1 VNSRLT
7 SRGTPQAVLRAVLS
21 AGVLALALSGC
32 GDDPPK
38 GSPGPSGSG
47 GSPSTSAS
55 PTVSTSESASP
66 SATESASESAPTVAP
81 ASGPLMRIEG
91 VALNL
96 PAGWEI
102 SVPGD
107 RSEGGYDPGGSGGTA
122 TIVGGLADP
131 SESIEFN
138 AEYAL
143 KTAKR
148 DGLKAQRLDNRTVG
162 GVEGWVVT
170 GTSKLIPLQYQFGT
184 LTGGRS
190 VTIALRWISPPPAD
204 VQTII
209 DSILAT
215 VTYPATAS

>member
-1 VNSRLT
+1 MNSRLAT
-7 SRGTPQAVLRAVLS
+7 RRAPAAALVVLS
-21 AGVLALALSGC
+21 AALLGGC
-32 GDDPPK
+32 GDGPAEDRSAYPASSEPP
-38 GSPGPSGSG
+38 ST
-47 GSPSTSAS
+47 SPSTSPS
-55 PTVSTSESASP
+55 PSVSTSESAP
-66 SATESASESAPTVAP
+66 TPTVAP
-81 ASGPLMRIEG
+81 ASGPAMQIKG
-91 VALNL
+91 VALHL
-96 PAGWEI
+96 PVGWEV

-107 RSEGGYDPGGSGGTA
+107 HSEGGYDPGGSGGTA
-122 TIVGGLADP
+122 TMVGGLIVP
-131 SESIEFN
+131 GETVEGN

-148 DGLKAQRLDNRTVG
+148 DGLNAARLDNRTVG

-184 LTGGRS
+184 VTGGRS
-190 VTIALRWISPPPAD
+190 VTISLRWISPPPPD